1 MTQAKWPVE
10 AVRREQRRVG
20 RRGSRRSGT
29 PNRDAMASA
38 RERKSRIAV
47 FSADA
52 KDEIARA
59 SFRRDCCPRAF
70 LAAFAALGRRGSR
83 SIENGGVTVRTAR
96 VSIARAVLK
105 ASAKAHIAA
114 HAHDLDAK
122 RARDSLSVLVTLD
135 LPEVSK
141 PSIPARACCR
151 GAWIRGA
158 FLACGSVA
166 DPARGYHLEFNTRDD
181 GAARAVAAGLA
192 ALKVDAGISRR
203 RKMPFA
209 YVKDGQAVADLL
221 AQMGATQAVLRLDDI
236 RARRETK
243 NNIRRTVNGEAANA
257 ARAGTA
263 SARQLEAATSLLHPA
278 RSHILSA
285 PLREAARLRHANPDL
300 TLSELG
306 RRARPMVTKSS
317 MAYRLREIE
326 RLARSR
332 HRR

>member
-1 MTQAKWPVE
+1 
-10 AVRREQRRVG
+10 
-20 RRGSRRSGT
+20 
-29 PNRDAMASA
+29 MAFA
-38 RERKSRIAV
+38 RERTSRITI
-47 FSADA
+47 FSADV

-59 SFRRDCCPRAF
+59 PFRRDCCPRAF
-70 LAAFAALGRRGSR
+70 LAAFIALGRRDPR
-83 SIENGGVTVRTAR
+83 SADSGGVTVRTAR

-105 ASAKAHIAA
+105 ASAKAHVAA
-114 HAHDLDAK
+114 HARDLDQ
-122 RARDSLSVLVTLD
+122 RARDSLSVAVTLD
-135 LPEVSK
+135 MPSVDK
-141 PSIPARACCR
+141 PSVPARACCR

-166 DPARGYHLEFNTRDD
+166 DPARGYHLEFNARDD

-203 RKMPFA
+203 RKMPLA

-243 NNIRRTVNGEAANA
+243 NNIRRTVNSEAANA

-263 SARQLEAATSLLHPA
+263 SARQLEAAKSLLHPA
-278 RSHILSA
+278 RAHLLSA
-285 PLREAARLRHANPDL
+285 PLREAARLRHAHPDL